1 MKQLL
6 PGAPWLFVMARVF
19 DDADAPLYLVGGA
32 VRNPLMGLPLSDVD
46 VCGPTL
52 PREVCALCEGT
63 PVRAVLRA
71 EALGSVELYVEDE
84 HGLHMAEYTTW
95 REERYSGGHRPDEV
109 RFTRD
114 IAADARRRDF
124 SVNALYRRVHA
135 DGMEEIIDPTG
146 GLAHLAK
153 GALHT
158 VTEDPDLVLQNDGL
172 RILRAARFQA
182 ELGLAPTAETMS
194 SLCRHAYLLGE
205 IAPERQR
212 EEWQKL
218 LLADGRYPQIERNVP
233 ATYSGL
239 STLHQIGAWPLAM
252 GEAPFDEAAARAL
265 ALFPQAPLAARL
277 ALLLR
282 RASPE
287 QVSALLLRMRFAKA
301 EAAQASR
308 YAAALQQPELAHA
321 ARLGLDALAF
331 AKDAHAALGEQ
342 AEAQVLENL
351 LHLLEGKPLFLRDLA
366 VNGEDLKPA
375 FLERGLPLREMG
387 RVLEGLWLCVLRG
400 ECANEKASLLQLFRS
415 MV

>member
-6 PGAPWLFVMARVF
+6 PGAPWLFAMARVF
-19 DDADAPLYLVGGA
+19 DEAHAPLYLVGGA
-32 VRNPLMGLPLSDVD
+32 VRNPLMGLPLSDID
-46 VCGPTL
+46 VCGPTV

-114 IAADARRRDF
+114 VAADARRRDF
-124 SVNALYRRVHA
+124 SVNALYRRVHG
-135 DGMEEIIDPTG
+135 DSLEEIMDPTG

-182 ELGLAPTAETMS
+182 ELGLCPTAETMD
-194 SLCRHAYLLGE
+194 SLRRHAHLLGE

-218 LLADGRYPQIERNVP
+218 LMADGRYPQIVRKEP
-233 ATYSGL
+233 AAYSGFK
-239 STLHQIGAWPLAM
+239 TLHQIGAWPFS
-252 GEAPFDEAAARAL
+252 GAPFDEAAVRAL
-265 ALFPQAPLAARL
+265 ALLPHAPLAARL

-282 RASPE
+282 KASAE
-287 QVSALLLRMRFAKA
+287 EVSAALLRMRFAKSVA
-301 EAAQASR
+301 SDAAR
-308 YAAALQQPELAHA
+308 YAAALQKPDLATS
-321 ARLGLDALAF
+321 ARLGLDALRF
-331 AKDAHAALGEQ
+331 ALDAHAALGE
-342 AEAQVLENL
+342 EAAARDTAAL
-351 LHLLEGKPLFLRDLA
+351 LHALEGKPLSLRGLA
-366 VNGEDLKPA
+366 VGGEDLKSA
-375 FLERGLPLREMG
+375 FLERGLPLKDMG
-387 RVLEGLWLCVLRG
+387 RTLEQLWLAVLRG
-400 ECANEKASLLQLFRS
+400 ECANEKDALMQLFRS